1 MDDASICESINIDLD
16 SLCDTVFPLIFDAS
30 LYAIVLGAVCIF
42 EEKSEPM
49 MVNGERVENDQE
61 VLKLRNYK

>member
-42 EEKSEPM
+42 EEKSEHTVGQVTPGSATC
-49 MVNGERVENDQE
+49 VCG
-61 VLKLRNYK
+61 